1 MRTLLLNIFLA
12 FIWVFLTGEFTPANL
27 GVGVVLGYVLL
38 LAFHPVFNP
47 HTSYF
52 GKVWQVAYFFI
63 YFFWQL
69 LLANLRVAWEV
80 ITPKIYATPGIV
92 AIPLDLK
99 SEIEITILANLITLT
114 PGTLTLDIS
123 TDRRTLYVHS
133 MYVDNAESF
142 RQSIKQGFEKR
153 VQELFE

>member
-12 FIWVFLTGEFTPANL
+12 FIWIFLTGEFTPANL
-27 GVGVVLGYVLL
+27 LVGAALGYVMLL
-38 LAFHPVFNP
+38 GFRPVFNP
-47 HTSYF
+47 QTSYF
-52 GKVWQVAYFFI
+52 KKVGQVFYFFW

-80 ITPKIYATPGIV
+80 ITPNLYATPGII
-92 AIPLDLK
+92 AIPLDLN
-99 SEIEITILANLITLT
+99 SDIEITILANLITLT
-114 PGTLTLDIS
+114 PGTLSLDIS
-123 TDRRTLYVHS
+123 SDRRTLYVHS
-133 MYVDNAESF
+133 MYVKDAESF

>member
-1 MRTLLLNIFLA
+1 MRTLTLNIFLA
-12 FIWVFLTGEFTPANL
+12 LIWIFLTGEFTAANL
-27 GVGVVLGYVLL
+27 VLGVALGYGLL
-38 LAFHPVFNP
+38 FAFRRVFNP
-47 HTSYF
+47 DTSYF
-52 GKVWQVAYFFI
+52 NKVRQVVYFFA

-80 ITPKIYATPGIV
+80 ITPKIYATPGII

-99 SEIEITILANLITLT
+99 SDIEITILANLITLT

-123 TDRRTLYVHS
+123 SDKRTLYVHS
-133 MYVDNAESF
+133 MYVDDAESF